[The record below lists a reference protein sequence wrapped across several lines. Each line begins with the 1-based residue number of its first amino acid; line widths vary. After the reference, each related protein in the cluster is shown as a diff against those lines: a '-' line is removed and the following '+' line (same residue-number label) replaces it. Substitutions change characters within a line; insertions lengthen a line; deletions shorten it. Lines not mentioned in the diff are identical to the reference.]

1 MGRSLASRYFA
12 RIGLYLALV
21 ALAWVAHHGRALLL
35 RDRETS
41 AASAA
46 NVLGL
51 LLSGFYILIAKGVVL
66 VYECRANPNGIDT
79 MQARARARARIHT
92 QAHTQ
97 ARAHAEA
104 RPWRAREVG
113 ANNRHRAGASEGALK
128 RARAHRRAVVRA
140 YMYRHARKLKRLQR
154 ARANHANGVSARA
167 R

>member
-41 AASAA
+41 VASAL

-66 VYECRANPNGIDT
+66 VYECRSNPNGIET
-79 MQARARARARIHT
+79 MQARAHT
-92 QAHTQ
+92 HT
-97 ARAHAEA
+97 HK
-104 RPWRAREVG
+104 
-113 ANNRHRAGASEGALK
+113 HTRAGTHAS
-128 RARAHRRAVVRA
+128 
-140 YMYRHARKLKRLQR
+140 
-154 ARANHANGVSARA
+154 
-167 R
+167 